1 MIGLCTLSIG
11 DGRAS
16 KKALQLSIGL
26 MTFRLVRSPFKAVS
40 VHSITTLDT
49 C

>member
-1 MIGLCTLSIG
+1 MV
-11 DGRAS
+11 RAAIAA
-16 KKALQLSIGL
+16 KDIQEEVALQLSIGL